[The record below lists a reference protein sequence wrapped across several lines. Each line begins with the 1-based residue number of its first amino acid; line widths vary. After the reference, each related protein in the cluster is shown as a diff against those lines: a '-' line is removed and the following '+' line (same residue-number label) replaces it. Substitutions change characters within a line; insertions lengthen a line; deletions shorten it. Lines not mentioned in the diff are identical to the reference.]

1 MIADSALDLH
11 CTRWIAYQCAWKAD
25 KGKDV
30 RLESAM
36 VKLQA
41 DVMAFRVIDKA
52 VQIYGALG
60 LTKETDLH
68 RFYLTARMLR
78 VAGGPMEI
86 MRKVIARSLLS
97 GEYPVF

>member
-11 CTRWIAYQCAWKAD
+11 CTRWISYHCAWKAD
-25 KGKDV
+25 RGEDV

-41 DVMAFRVIDKA
+41 DEMAFRVIDRA
-52 VQIYGALG
+52 VQIMGALG
-60 LTKETDLH
+60 LTKEADLH

-86 MRKVIARSLLS
+86 MRMVIARSILS
-97 GEYPVF
+97 GNFAGI